1 MSMKTTP
8 SSASGTDIADLDD
21 FKVDGANIV
30 LPDVKIALQQICT
43 EAGACLGIVWKLE
56 GTNLKVVDEYFA
68 RLLVTMYCQ

>member
-1 MSMKTTP
+1 M
-8 SSASGTDIADLDD
+8 IALYVMED
-21 FKVDGANIV
+21 FEVDGAHIV